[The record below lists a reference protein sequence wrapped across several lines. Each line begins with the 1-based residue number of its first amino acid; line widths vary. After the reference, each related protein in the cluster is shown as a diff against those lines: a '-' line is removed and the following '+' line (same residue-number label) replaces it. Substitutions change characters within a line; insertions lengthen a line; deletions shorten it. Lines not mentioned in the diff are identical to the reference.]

1 MELYKKIANS
11 GLVCEDCHLQNI
23 YFQRVG
29 DKWQAGL
36 LDFDRIVPM
45 SEDFTRLLSE
55 GEIISFQSMQN
66 SAGMHTS
73 RYKNAIWSMKEGI
86 LPPNA
91 DEALELG
98 MHVYP
103 NPNFFMEKVLEY
115 KWFIR
120 YDREKKI
127 WLDSV
132 LEMDVVEEYFPDI
145 RKHVDV
151 TIHEIN

>member
-1 MELYKKIANS
+1 
-11 GLVCEDCHLQNI
+11 
-23 YFQRVG
+23 
-29 DKWQAGL
+29 
-36 LDFDRIVPM
+36 
-45 SEDFTRLLSE
+45 
-55 GEIISFQSMQN
+55 
-66 SAGMHTS
+66 MHES
-73 RYKNAIWSMKEGI
+73 I

-91 DEALELG
+91 HEALKIG

-103 NPNFFMEKVLEY
+103 NPDFFMEKVLEY

-120 YDREKKI
+120 YDRKNKV

-145 RKHVDV
+145 RKHVDM